1 MLIFSDRCTTRC
13 VRSILN
19 GLSLTAIVRHVN
31 LTNRGLPSCSVSLC
45 RGRINRSSN
54 ECTRTNF
61 GGRRPPLQQHQ
72 IMSVNTNERVR
83 WHFRRG
89 HSLPLREAIPLW
101 FAISSPLI
109 GVVIG
114 FLGAWFVTWLTT

>member
-1 MLIFSDRCTTRC
+1 MNAREQISTVAEPR
-13 VRSILN
+13 
-19 GLSLTAIVRHVN
+19 
-31 LTNRGLPSCSVSLC
+31 
-45 RGRINRSSN
+45 
-54 ECTRTNF
+54 
-61 GGRRPPLQQHQ
+61 LQQHQ

-89 HSLPLREAIPLW
+89 QSLPLREAIPLW